1 MRETFAFD
9 GNRFAACAKTHG
21 RLFGPSAKT
30 LTCIAALSGLVAS
43 AGCGDDPTIVE
54 LTVIETIPVD
64 FDDMQGGVSEGAIVE
79 LDDLRDE
86 PAYVE
91 AQPSLKCGSV
101 NRVTSFLEIEALQ
114 VGAGATVLNY
124 EVGIAPRGGGQ
135 FTRLA
140 TFAGSVTN
148 GDKISLADG
157 RVVIDPAGLQLVS
170 QVVLGGEPAMSVQV
184 AASVPGEL
192 QDLQVAVSLAIDFS
206 SNAKGC
212 P

>member
-1 MRETFAFD
+1 MR
-9 GNRFAACAKTHG
+9 
-21 RLFGPSAKT
+21 KT
-30 LTCIAALSGLVAS
+30 LGLGRTLAFGCIAAGLI

-64 FDDMQGGVSEGAIVE
+64 FDDMQGGISEGAIIE

-91 AQPSLKCGSV
+91 ALPSLKCGSV
-101 NRVTSFLEIEALQ
+101 NRATSFLEVEALQ

-124 EVGIAPRGGGQ
+124 EVGVAPRGAGQ

-140 TFAGSVTN
+140 TFTGSVTN
-148 GDKISLADG
+148 GDKVSLGDS
-157 RVVIDPAGLQLVS
+157 RVVIDPAGLAIVS
-170 QVVLGGEPAMSVQV
+170 QVVLGGAPALAVQV
-184 AASVPGEL
+184 SASVPGEL

-206 SNAKGC
+206 SVAKGC